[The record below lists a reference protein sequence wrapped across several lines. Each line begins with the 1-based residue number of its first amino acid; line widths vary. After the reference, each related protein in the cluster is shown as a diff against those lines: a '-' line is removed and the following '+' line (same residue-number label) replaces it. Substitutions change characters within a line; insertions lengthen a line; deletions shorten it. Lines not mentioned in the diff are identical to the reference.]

1 MTKTIATNE
10 ITIYR
15 VAYLLETEE
24 QDYELEL
31 WTDNQEEAFSEELL
45 NRRLTEEPEIVEEL
59 NAINQNWLQ
68 ELSHNYVEEHYTT
81 KEENLNSWL
90 KEYSIDEKF

>member
-45 NRRLTEEPEIVEEL
+45 NRR
-59 NAINQNWLQ
+59 
-68 ELSHNYVEEHYTT
+68 
-81 KEENLNSWL
+81 
-90 KEYSIDEKF
+90 